1 LYKACARD
9 SGLKGAE
16 VIAEVMS
23 SMCGGIIVHQTAM
36 TEEVIADPIAVEQLS
51 QEEVQNVNQR
61 LSLGSEMAKANS
73 DFHDLALATDEFDV
87 KMLEDEPINDRIDE
101 DDEPSSTDN
110 EEESND
116 DQDGIV
122 DEGNESGVP
131 QSLVPAGDVPMSSRI
146 DWMLYYTEEEL
157 SALKL
162 KNINLVDAPN
172 YKDISRIDSAVCDS
186 ALMLEEGNPRTT
198 EEVIKKEQLFESLEV
213 VKFFF
218 QDYAV
223 RHIGHIML
231 QSQIYHFDIL

>member
-16 VIAEVMS
+16 VIAEVMPS
-23 SMCGGIIVHQTAM
+23 TCGGIIVHQTVM

-73 DFHDLALATDEFDV
+73 DFHDLALATDEFDA

-110 EEESND
+110 EEENND

-162 KNINLVDAPN
+162 KNTNLVDAPN
-172 YKDISRIDSAVCDS
+172 YKDISQIDSAVCDS

-198 EEVIKKEQLFESLEV
+198 EEVIKKGQLFESLEA

-231 QSQIYHFDIL
+231 QSQIYQFDIL